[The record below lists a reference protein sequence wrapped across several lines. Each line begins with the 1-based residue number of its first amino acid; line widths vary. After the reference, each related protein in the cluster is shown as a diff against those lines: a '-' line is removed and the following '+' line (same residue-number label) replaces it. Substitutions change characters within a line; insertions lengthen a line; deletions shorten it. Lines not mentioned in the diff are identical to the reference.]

1 MTIPNGVDTN
11 TFLPIKND
19 NDKVRLK
26 KSLGLPINKKI
37 VLYVGFMIQRK
48 GVDILLDA
56 WSDVVKSDN
65 SCLVLVGSKSFI
77 GQEIDKIF
85 KHNIEKKI
93 NSFTKNQIIHKEF
106 AENIHEYYQVADMF
120 IFLSKKEGMPNAL
133 LEAMSCGVPSLI
145 TPFEG
150 LSDEFGKN
158 HKHYKLTSYVPN
170 QISKDIKIIL
180 NDEKSRFLG
189 ENAHKNIKKNLST
202 SKCVDQL
209 TEKLLFV
216 D

>member
-1 MTIPNGVDTN
+1 
-11 TFLPIKND
+11 
-19 NDKVRLK
+19 
-26 KSLGLPINKKI
+26 
-37 VLYVGFMIQRK
+37 
-48 GVDILLDA
+48 
-56 WSDVVKSDN
+56 
-65 SCLVLVGSKSFI
+65 
-77 GQEIDKIF
+77 
-85 KHNIEKKI
+85 
-93 NSFTKNQIIHKEF
+93 
-106 AENIHEYYQVADMF
+106 
-120 IFLSKKEGMPNAL
+120 MPNAL

-170 QISKDIKIIL
+170 QISKDIKIML
-180 NDEKSRFLG
+180 NDEESRFLG

-202 SKCVDQL
+202 SRCADLL